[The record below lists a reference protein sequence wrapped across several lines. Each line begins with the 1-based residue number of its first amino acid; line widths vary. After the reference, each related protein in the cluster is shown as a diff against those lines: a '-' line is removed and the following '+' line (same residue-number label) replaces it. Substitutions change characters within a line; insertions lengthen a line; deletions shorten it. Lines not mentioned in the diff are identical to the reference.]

1 MTVDETY
8 WTSDSRLADFIKSQ
22 KELKTF
28 YLRRGKI
35 TPKIVS
41 ALEIHAKSLKMLH
54 FRRVDFEKCES
65 LQSIFNDSKQLEVL
79 IVRGCKNL
87 NENICEELMN
97 TTSFPKL
104 VEVDFEDS
112 NCEGLMSWSTVVKRH
127 EHQNIQVV

>member
-8 WTSDSRLADFIKSQ
+8 WSSDSRLADFIKSQ

-87 NENICEELMN
+87 SENVCEELMN